1 MHDGCETPSTG
12 LTGRVLAERGPL
24 EAPSPSAIP
33 ATRQLLEVGQRLTHE
48 TVELPEYLPVRP
60 GTPTVLRDS
69 GEPCCCSVGNIN
81 SVTHPHLNLEE
92 EQGAEGAA
100 N

>member
-1 MHDGCETPSTG
+1 MGAQESVELSPRYVASAQLKPT
-12 LTGRVLAERGPL
+12 R
-24 EAPSPSAIP
+24 PSPGP
-33 ATRQLLEVGQRLTHE
+33 RRATVS
-48 TVELPEYLPVRP
+48 
-60 GTPTVLRDS
+60 RDL

-81 SVTHPHLNLEE
+81 SVTHPHLHLEE